1 MLLLKYLLMFTG
13 IGMLLGAAGI
23 LAWDLYRILKPREPG
38 ESKPVRW
45 DHVKRLAAYAL
56 APLFAALSIAVVPS
70 GSAAVR
76 VNQFLGTRPKTL
88 YPGVHLVFPLIESLK
103 TAWELG
109 DKVLAMSSLE
119 YLAWLAHSQG
129 QSERAAQLYGAADS
143 LRATFGYHLSP
154 SEQNKHV
161 TRTIAVRAALGDDVI
176 FEAAWQAGRVMT
188 LEQAIILALEEPG
201 RIR

>member
-103 TAWELG
+103 TY
-109 DKVLAMSSLE
+109 DIRDNVF
-119 YLAWLAHSQG
+119 
-129 QSERAAQLYGAADS
+129 
-143 LRATFGYHLSP
+143 ATSM
-154 SEQNKHV
+154 
-161 TRTIAVRAALGDDVI
+161 ADDVKKQNQ
-176 FEAAWQAGRVMT
+176 ET
-188 LEQAIILALEEPG
+188 LKVQTREGLIVGMSVQVRYRLDASKLAYINANLPEPLEDEMIAPAVTSTF
-201 RIR
+201 RDLA